1 MADKS
6 MVIFGV
12 RPVMEALE
20 AGREIERIFLKRGS
34 DSPVVQRL
42 TALALQRRVDVAHV
56 PTEKLDRMVRGN
68 HQGVAAIMAMIDYA
82 SLDDVIERAGQ
93 SAIVV
98 LLDGVTD
105 VRNFGAIARSAEC
118 AGADA
123 VVVSAKNGAQVNSEA
138 LRSSAGALT
147 RLPVCRVGSVRNAI
161 RQLKNSGFKIAAA
174 TEKGDTPLWNGDLTG
189 RVAIVMGSED
199 KGISKE
205 SLKLCDQQ
213 LAIPIAGGISSLNV
227 SVAAGILIFEVLRQ
241 RETGGRTSR

>member
-1 MADKS
+1 

-12 RPVMEALE
+12 RPVIEALE
-20 AGREIERIFLKRGS
+20 AGRELERIFVRKGS
-34 DSPVVQRL
+34 DSPVMQRL
-42 TALALQRRVDVAHV
+42 TSLASERGVDVAYV
-56 PTEKLDRMVRGN
+56 PVEKLDRMVRGN
-68 HQGVAAIMAMIDYA
+68 HQGVATIMSMIDYA
-82 SLDDVIERAGQ
+82 SLDDVIERVG
-93 SAIVV
+93 SDAIVV

-138 LRSSAGALT
+138 VKSSAGALNV
-147 RLPVCRVGSVRNAI
+147 LPVCRVGSVRNAI
-161 RQLKNSGFKIAAA
+161 RQLKNEGFKIVAA
-174 TEKGDTPLWNGDLTG
+174 TEKSDTPLWAGDLKG

-213 LAIPIAGGISSLNV
+213 LAIPLKGEISSLNV
-227 SVAAGILIFEVLRQ
+227 SVAAGILIFEVIRQ
-241 RETGGRTSR
+241 RG